1 MKRTLVLNVSAVALV
16 GLVLLAGSS
25 AVAAQK
31 SLKEQLVGT
40 WTFATSTDDR
50 WGPNPKGMLVFDA
63 NGRYVLVINRSD
75 LPKFAANRVDQ
86 GTAEE
91 NKAVMKGMI
100 VTFGTYSVNE
110 ADKTLITQ
118 IEGGSF
124 PNLYGGTQKRV
135 IKSLTAEELKYL
147 NPATTVGTATEVSW
161 KRAK

>member
-1 MKRTLVLNVSAVALV
+1 MNRRGLLSISAMTALGVALLPGASAVA
-16 GLVLLAGSS
+16 
-25 AVAAQK
+25 QQQ

-40 WTFATSTDDR
+40 WTFVTSTDNR
-50 WGPNPKGMLVFDA
+50 WGPNPKGMLIFDA

-75 LPKFAANRVDQ
+75 LPKIAANRVDQ

-110 ADKTLITQ
+110 ADKTINTQ

-124 PNLYGGTQKRV
+124 PNLWGGTQKRV

-147 NPATTVGTATEVSW
+147 NPATTVGTSTEAVW
-161 KRAK
+161 KRAR